1 VRIIASRPTSWSGQ
15 GASPVPASAQAR
27 FALALA
33 GGKAAGAAARALRV
47 GGGTSFP
54 GVVAR
59 RIDPRVLQRAAAGSD
74 ARKVV
79 VTGSNGKTTT
89 CRMLAA
95 LARAEGLRVTQN
107 RSGSNLLQG
116 VTSAAVRETDL
127 RGRMD
132 AQLFLLEVDEATV
145 RLVAP
150 EVPPD
155 TLLVT
160 NIFRDQLDRFG
171 ELYAMARG
179 LEAVIETLPASA
191 TAVLNG
197 DDPLVASLAPG
208 ASARRLYFGICADG
222 TGAQVPEHAADTV
235 RCVRCQH
242 PLTYRVVHLSH
253 LGDYECAECGYS
265 RPRLDVAVTAIRP
278 SPEEGSEITVETPAG
293 SFSLQVPLPGLHNV
307 YNAAAALA
315 GEIALSLPR
324 PPDPATVSER
334 RGAAPPGLRSDEG
347 AMREGGASKAPR
359 SEWEGRARRALA
371 GVRPAFGRLEAI
383 RAGGRQVVLAFVKN
397 PTSYNA
403 TLREVL
409 GRPGRKHVLAAH
421 SNTIVDGED
430 FAWLWDVDIE
440 QLVPQLA
447 SLVISGTRAEE
458 VLLRF
463 KYAGARPDITRVLPG
478 RPAALD
484 VALTGT
490 PTGEPL
496 YIFAGYTPMRE
507 LRGVMQRRGWV
518 RPSWEE

>member
-1 VRIIASRPTSWSGQ
+1 VRIIVSRTPAGSVAGR
-15 GASPVPASAQAR
+15 APVPSPAQAR
-27 FALALA
+27 LTLALA

-54 GVVAR
+54 GIVAR
-59 RIDPRVLQRAAAGSD
+59 RIDPRVLQKAVAGSE
-74 ARKVV
+74 ARTVV

-95 LARAEGLRVTQN
+95 LAQAEGLRVTQN

-116 VTSAAVRETDL
+116 VTSAAVREADL

-150 EVPPD
+150 EVRPD

-171 ELYAMARG
+171 ELYSMARA
-179 LEAVIETLPASA
+179 LEAVIEAMPASA
-191 TAVLNG
+191 TVVLNG

-208 ASARRLYFGICADG
+208 ALARRMYFGIRMDG
-222 TGAQVPEHAADTV
+222 AGAQVPEHAADTI

-242 PLTYRVVHLSH
+242 PLSYRVVHLSH
-253 LGDYECAECGYS
+253 LGDYQCPECGNA
-265 RPRLDVAVTAIRP
+265 RPGLDVAVTAIGP
-278 SPEEGSEITVETPAG
+278 SAEDGSEITVETPAG
-293 SFSLQVPLPGLHNV
+293 TFSLQVPLPGLHNV

-315 GEIALSLPR
+315 GDIALSLPQ
-324 PPDPATVSER
+324 PPAPAQ
-334 RGAAPPGLRSDEG
+334 
-347 AMREGGASKAPR
+347 
-359 SEWEGRARRALA
+359 ARRAIA
-371 GVRPAFGRLEAI
+371 GVRPAFGRLEEI
-383 RAGGRQVVLAFVKN
+383 RAGEKHVVLAFVKN

-409 GRPGRKHVLAAH
+409 RRPGRKHVLAAH
-421 SNTIVDGED
+421 SNTVVDGED
-430 FAWLWDVDIE
+430 FAWLWDVEIE

-458 VLLRF
+458 VSLRF
-463 KYAGARPDITRVLPG
+463 KYAGASPEVTQVAPG
-478 RPAALD
+478 RSAALD
-484 VALTGT
+484 LALSRTR
-490 PTGEPL
+490 PGECL

-507 LRGVMQRRGWV
+507 LRRIMQRRGWV